1 MVLLPRL
8 GGEVPACNLYC
19 EHCRTEQVTEL
30 DDTAFGMMLD
40 QGAVRMACEKCA
52 RRTDWKLKLQ
62 ARPPR
67 KGPPHQPIRIL
78 VVDDDLGTL
87 RVLHKMMTSGGYAAD
102 VASSADEAMGKLQEG
117 EFDVIVSDI
126 KMPGFGGPHLF
137 RFLNVFMPE
146 QAAKVV
152 FLTGDQ
158 SNETIKFLKESGC
171 PYSFKPI
178 DWPQLKARIGEI
190 T

>member
-1 MVLLPRL
+1 
-8 GGEVPACNLYC
+8 VPACNLYC
-19 EHCRTEQVTEL
+19 EHCKTESIKDL
-30 DDTAFGMMLD
+30 DDTGFGMLLD
-40 QGAVRMACEKCA
+40 QGAVRLDCSTCN

-62 ARPPR
+62 GRPPRPARPPHE
-67 KGPPHQPIRIL
+67 PVRIL
-78 VVDDDLGTL
+78 VVDDDVGTL

-152 FLTGDQ
+152 FLTGDLSEQ
-158 SNETIKFLKESGC
+158 TKKFLQESGC
-171 PYSFKPI
+171 PYSYKPI
-178 DWPQLKARIGEI
+178 NWPELKARIAEI
-190 T
+190 A